1 MRHIL
6 VVDDDKTNLI
16 SAKNAL
22 GDEYKVVAV
31 SSGAQALNYL
41 KKYSCDLILL
51 DINMP
56 GMDGFE
62 VLKRIR
68 ENNELSQIPIF
79 FLTANQERQSVME
92 GIKLGI
98 NDYIAKPFVTSELQ
112 KRVRRV
118 FNKGMTGLPSTDEEL
133 QRYLS
138 DILEDLRE
146 GFTSQAI
153 AKLEKTLKLLKQ

>member
-31 SSGAQALNYL
+31 SSGAQTLNYL